1 MNDER
6 FWKNE
11 LLRETARMRES
22 IEKDGAERLAQHS
35 VVVERFVFLTAYMMR
50 KLREAIALSEEVMDS
65 KLRVSE
71 FACTEPPPHRTWFRV
86 SEDGQTWRQPL
97 EAHYDL
103 DAPHS
108 STLPFER
115 LCDRLIHHFAFEVR
129 IRPVSGKLE
138 ILFNSDWTKDRL
150 FGTLLDDYVSLVEEV
165 AYDEIRWVSMDR
177 GAKGGKGRVIQR
189 RHRPPLE

>member
-1 MNDER
+1 
-6 FWKNE
+6 
-11 LLRETARMRES
+11 LRETAAMRAS
-22 IEKDGAERLAQHS
+22 IEKDSAERLAQHP

-86 SEDGQTWRQPL
+86 SEDGETWRQPL

-108 STLPFER
+108 GTLPFER

-129 IRPVSGKLE
+129 VRPGTEDLE
-138 ILFNSDWTKDRL
+138 ILFNSDSTSNRL
-150 FGTLLDDYVSLVEEV
+150 FGIRFDDYVAMVEDV

-177 GAKGGKGRVIQR
+177 GAKGGKGCVIQR